1 MPYRVIHDYNELMIH
16 NGKLSERMFDAQLYQ
31 SICVPSTIHAYS
43 CGVEYIRDW
52 FIPHFD
58 RIRKNFFKY
67 VYINGKNLY
76 LDFKQF
82 NKEQMLIR
90 EKPMLAIIPSIETDF
105 DNDYGSLYELP
116 TTTWRRNR
124 NFQRSFYQD
133 KKNNIFVAMEP
144 ELIVMN
150 FDFKIR
156 VESRSQQLDLW
167 NYMKLEFRVGAT
179 ETRHIAIDFHIPSSI
194 IFAIAELA
202 HFELVKD
209 LDNNPVRLREPYK
222 FLRYLNSNSG
232 IPITYK
238 LRSLNGKNEFF
249 MRYPDV
255 PMHISLQDKIDV
267 DTGEQ
272 RSMINQNY
280 NLDMSVKLR
289 MPCPKYYALY
299 TTSEVY
305 RDLNLSEGSDASIG
319 LYNIKV
325 TEVPELN
332 KRGWDQMI
340 NTEYCDDE
348 LPKEY
353 PYKIDISPLFPEDGV
368 GKVIEDSLSMH
379 ISPEVF
385 LETHVFNSGYEIDA
399 KVEYNSLQDISIII
413 NEPIQSL
420 RTYIVIYI
428 DLKYVNNR
436 LVEIDKLNQNRMS

>member
-1 MPYRVIHDYNELMIH
+1 MAYRIIDDYNELLLH
-16 NGKLSERMFDAQLYQ
+16 NGKLSEKMFQAQLYQ

-43 CGVEYIRDW
+43 CGVEYMRDW
-52 FIPHFD
+52 FLSHFRD
-58 RIRKNFFKY
+58 NYFKY
-67 VYINGKNLY
+67 IYVNGKNLY

-82 NKEQMLIR
+82 NKEQMLVR
-90 EKPMLAIIPSIETDF
+90 EKPMLAVIPTLDTDF
-105 DNDYGSLYELP
+105 DNDTGSLYELP
-116 TTTWRRNR
+116 TNIWRRNR

-133 KKNNIFVAMEP
+133 KKNNIFVAMEA
-144 ELIVMN
+144 ELMVMN
-150 FDFKIR
+150 FDFRIR
-156 VESRSQQLDLW
+156 LESRSQQLDLW

-179 ETRHIAIDFHIPSSI
+179 ESHHIAIDFHIPSSI

-249 MRYPDV
+249 MRYPDI
-255 PMHISLQDKIDV
+255 PIHIALQDKIDV

-272 RSMINQNY
+272 AAMISKNYELSM
-280 NLDMSVKLR
+280 SARLR
-289 MPCPKYYALY
+289 MPCPQYYALY
-299 TTSEVY
+299 STSEIY
-305 RDLNLSEGSDASIG
+305 RDLNLSEGSDVTIG
-319 LYNIKV
+319 LYNIKI

-340 NTEYCDDE
+340 NTEYCEDDF
-348 LPKEY
+348 PTEY
-353 PYKIDISPLFPEDGV
+353 PYKIDISPLFPRDGV
-368 GKVIEDSLSMH
+368 GKVIEDSLSMC

-385 LETHVFNSGYEIDA
+385 LETHVFNSGYEIPV
-399 KVEYNSLQDISIII
+399 KVEYNSLDDIFIVIDK
-413 NEPIQSL
+413 PIQSL

-428 DLKYVNNR
+428 DLKYVNTR
-436 LVEIDKLNQNRMS
+436 LTELDRLNETRHD